1 MAGAWLATRKH
12 ESLLVITP
20 PARNIFTTA
29 RNLIHIPYILQ
40 AGFPPHFNTVSAL
53 KLVGRLAA
61 EMLKVCFVVSK

>member
-1 MAGAWLATRKH
+1 
-12 ESLLVITP
+12 VITP